1 MYRVYL
7 LKIYCLNLSFF
18 FDVYL
23 LIFLDET
30 VPRHEVNENQIP
42 DLVVEA
48 GETIELICGAAD
60 SEGISWKYPQQTE
73 NEVG

>member
-1 MYRVYL
+1 M
-7 LKIYCLNLSFF
+7 
-18 FDVYL
+18 
-23 LIFLDET
+23 
-30 VPRHEVNENQIP
+30 NENQIP